1 MMNML
6 LLKLYIKI
14 YDLAHREDGQDLVE
28 YAMLVALIGFGVA
41 AGMKQLSSALN
52 LAFSNISSKLGN
64 YTT

>member
-1 MMNML
+1 MDLML
-6 LLKLYIKI
+6 FKLYIKI
-14 YDLAHREDGQDLVE
+14 HDLGCREDGQDLVE

-52 LAFSNISSKLGN
+52 TAFSNISSKLGN